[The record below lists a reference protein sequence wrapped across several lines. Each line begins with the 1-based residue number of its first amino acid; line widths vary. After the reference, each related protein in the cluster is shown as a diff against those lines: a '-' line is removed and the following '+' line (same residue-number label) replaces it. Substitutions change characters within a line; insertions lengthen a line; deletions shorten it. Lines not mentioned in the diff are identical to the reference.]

1 MIKMKSGVKL
11 TSITPQYTYASI
23 DIETLGLDPNKHKI
37 IEVAVVLDNHL
48 HRIDYSSINHYIKKL
63 PFYHCYIRHDSY
75 DGSPYAL
82 NLNRDIIDKINS
94 NKVKNIIIED
104 YLAVQLHDFFKEHCN
119 KKIMPAGKNFG
130 GFDRQF
136 LNNVVTNKPI
146 EVKDVLDEWLI
157 HRTLDPAMYFFD
169 ENVDDKL
176 PSLQECLEK
185 ANFNTKVKH
194 TAVEDAYDVIRCLRY
209 KWDYSPLKNM

>member
-1 MIKMKSGVKL
+1 MKSGVKRTTNL
-11 TSITPQYTYASI
+11 EQYTYASI
-23 DIETLGLDPNKHKI
+23 DVETLGLDADKHKI
-37 IEVAVVLDNHL
+37 VEVGVVLDNHL
-48 HRIDYSSINHYIKKL
+48 HRIDYSSINDYIKKL
-63 PFYHCYIRHDSY
+63 PCYHCYIRHDSY
-75 DGSPYAL
+75 EGDPYAVEM
-82 NLNRDIIDKINS
+82 NKDIID
-94 NKVKNIIIED
+94 IIESNASLCIINED
-104 YLAVQLHDFFKEHCN
+104 QLAASLDMFFTRHLLSNGKPV
-119 KKIMPAGKNFG
+119 KIMPAGKNFG
-130 GFDRQF
+130 GFDKQF
-136 LNNVVTNKPI
+136 LIKIPK
-146 EVKDVLDEWLI
+146 VKEILDKWLI